1 MGSVC
6 LENIDE
12 GYGYKEK
19 EDVYITYVYEV
30 GNNGTDKF
38 LYYING
44 KLYGDVDYN
53 HSAYNLGR
61 GAWDKDDCHFFL
73 GVCPIG
79 KANNLFYLRGKVYST
94 RLYTKPLS
102 STDVKLNYD
111 VTLKSRNGK

>member
-1 MGSVC
+1 MKDITS
-6 LENIDE
+6 

-38 LYYING
+38 SYYING
-44 KLYGDVDYN
+44 KLYGDIDYD
-53 HSAYNLGR
+53 HSAYNIGR
-61 GAWDKDDCHFFL
+61 EYWDKEDCHFFL
-73 GVCPIG
+73 GVCPITG
-79 KANNLFYLRGKVYST
+79 YIYYLRGKVYTT

-111 VTLKSRNGK
+111 VTLNSRNGK